1 MPFAVEQLAQK
12 CLRQGMVTDHYGVV
26 LARLTPGSTYQPA
39 YSGGVATVFSVLEWW
54 RGARNVIQIFGRRL
68 QQYGWKGKAAI
79 PVLWHLLSLHFFR
92 SNSNKNTWPLFSS
105 LLLKNM
111 DGFGLL
117 ELEDLSWEFWKCG
130 LILLSPNV
138 WLFFPWKCWRHNV
151 LSLWGCLN
159 RYKSLWRKCKVVW
172 HK

>member
-105 LLLKNM
+105 LLLKKM

-117 ELEDLSWEFWKCG
+117 ELEDLFGVENSENGVWIFCHPMCG
-130 LILLSPNV
+130 YFSRGSAGGTM
-138 WLFFPWKCWRHNV
+138 CWVFGAV
-151 LSLWGCLN
+151 LTGIN
-159 RYKSLWRKCKVVW
+159 RCEGSVR
-172 HK
+172 